1 MSDNERLEAAS
12 IFGKEAAKVLDN
24 KAYQI
29 ATTAIKGQI
38 FDKLANVDII
48 DNSEHVLEL
57 VRSLQSVT
65 MIQDHLEQIMQ
76 EGTFAEDN
84 LLDKINNPNRYNRC

>member
-1 MSDNERLEAAS
+1 MSKESLETAC
-12 IFGKEAAKVLDN
+12 IFGQEAGKVLEN
-24 KAYQI
+24 KAYQF

-48 DNSEHVLEL
+48 DSTEQVLEL
-57 VRSLQSVT
+57 VRSLQSVN
-65 MIQDHLEQIMQ
+65 MIQDQLEQIMQ

-84 LLDKINNPNRYNRC
+84 LIDRLSNPARYNRC